1 MWIGIS
7 WPDLITFWSVGMHDA
22 IEMMHVYNTGACI
35 RPTMTTCKN
44 RKIESNQHRRESAD
58 AGALLSNGSHCK

>member
-1 MWIGIS
+1 MY
-7 WPDLITFWSVGMHDA
+7 DA

-35 RPTMTTCKN
+35 RPTMTGTTCKN